1 MFRLQNFV
9 CPFQSEIF
17 MGWGSGV
24 YEKDRESPSD
34 GGLPSARLIEAGEH
48 CRRRLLWPSSE
59 TLVERLVF
67 DI

>member
-1 MFRLQNFV
+1 
-9 CPFQSEIF
+9 